1 MPRTKITLPSAQ
13 LSVSKNTEPV
23 TNSKIKT
30 EPDLCEIKQEEFA
43 TPNMP
48 KNKSK
53 LGQVR

>member
-53 LGQVR
+53 PGQVR